1 MLALNRQ
8 NYYNQYVAA
17 VPAADYL
24 AKTNVT
30 TDFEQL
36 IDEIIQLIKSMF
48 SFNINCCPD
57 IDYTS
62 IVNSIELYLEAIT
75 FAVLRAR

>member
-24 AKTNVT
+24 ILAKTLMLQPISSN
-30 TDFEQL
+30 
-36 IDEIIQLIKSMF
+36 
-48 SFNINCCPD
+48 
-57 IDYTS
+57 
-62 IVNSIELYLEAIT
+62 
-75 FAVLRAR
+75 